1 MNLLRIIGI
10 VSTMIV
16 VAVFLISAE
25 MLKEHIEED
34 LEKANL
40 ENPFIPYSGL
50 FLFGVP
56 PSIGCIV
63 TSFLNTTKS
72 KIIVFCGIIAASY
85 IGIFIIAILMLNY
98 PTVFGIPET
107 YWET

>member
-10 VSTMIV
+10 ISTISV
-16 VAVFLISAE
+16 ITVFFISAE
-25 MLKEHIEED
+25 ILKEHIEED

-40 ENPFIPYSGL
+40 ENPFLPYAGL

-56 PSIGCIV
+56 PSVACIV
-63 TSFLNTTKS
+63 ISFLNTTKS
-72 KIIVFCGIIAASY
+72 KIIVFSAITAASY

-107 YWET
+107 YWDT

>member
-10 VSTMIV
+10 FSTITI
-16 VAVFLISAE
+16 VAVFFISAE
-25 MLKEHIEED
+25 ILKEYIEED
-34 LEKANL
+34 VEKANL

-63 TSFLNTTKS
+63 ISFLNTTKS
-72 KIIVFCGIIAASY
+72 KIIVFSGIIATSY
-85 IGIFIIAILMLNY
+85 IGVFTIAILMLNY

-107 YWET
+107 YWDP

>member
-1 MNLLRIIGI
+1 MNVLRMIGI
-10 VSTMIV
+10 ISTITV
-16 VAVFLISAE
+16 FAVFFISAE
-25 MLKEHIEED
+25 ILKEHIEED

-40 ENPFIPYSGL
+40 ENPFIFYSGI

-63 TSFLNTTKS
+63 ISFLNTTKS
-72 KIIVFCGIIAASY
+72 KIIVFSGIVTASY
-85 IGIFIIAILMLNY
+85 MGIFTIAILMLNY

-107 YWET
+107 YWDT

>member
-10 VSTMIV
+10 ISTISV
-16 VAVFLISAE
+16 ITVFFISAE

-40 ENPFIPYSGL
+40 ENPFLPYAGL

-56 PSIGCIV
+56 PSVACIV
-63 TSFLNTTKS
+63 ISFLNTNKL
-72 KIIVFCGIIAASY
+72 KIIVFSAITIASY

-107 YWET
+107 YWDT